1 MIMGAMTRSYGQYCP
16 IAKASEL
23 LGDRWSLLIA
33 RELLFGPLRFTDMEE
48 GLPGIS
54 RSVLSDRLKSLQAA
68 GICEKTP
75 DGAYRFTEAGEA
87 LRPVLQSMGEWV
99 ARWIMNDPTPAESDP
114 RLLML
119 FISRHINRERLP
131 DERVVAEFRLSEPD
145 DVIWLI
151 LERHDVSVCPEDP
164 GLPIDLVVQAKTPD
178 LYRVYIG
185 RTRLEKETAEG
196 RIEVRGRP
204 SIVSAFPRWMEWS
217 SFAEASRQSL
227 LAVS

>member
-1 MIMGAMTRSYGQYCP
+1 MTRSYGQYCP

-23 LGDRWSLLIA
+23 LGDRWSLLIT
-33 RELLFGPLRFTDMEE
+33 RELLFGPLRFTDMED

-54 RSVLSDRLKSLQAA
+54 RSVLSERLKRLQGA
-68 GICEKTP
+68 GICEKTA
-75 DGAYRFTEAGEA
+75 DGAYRFTDAGEA

-119 FISRHINRERLP
+119 FISRHINREALP
-131 DERVVAEFRLSEPD
+131 DRRVVAEFRLSDPD

-164 GLPIDLVVQAKTPD
+164 GLPIDLVVEARTPD

-185 RTRLEKETAEG
+185 RTKLEKETAEG
-196 RIEVRGRP
+196 RIAVRGRA
-204 SIVSAFPRWMEWS
+204 SMVRAFPRWMEWS

-227 LAVS
+227 SAVG